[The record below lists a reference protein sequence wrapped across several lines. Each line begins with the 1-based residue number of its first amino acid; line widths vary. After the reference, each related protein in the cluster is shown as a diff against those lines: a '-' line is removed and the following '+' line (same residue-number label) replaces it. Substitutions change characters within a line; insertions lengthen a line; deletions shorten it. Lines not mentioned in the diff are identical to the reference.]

1 MEKKNPNY
9 TLIATMTDMVKSHQ
23 PWSGETGQVSK
34 DMLSNYVNDA
44 TSPIYYIAGP
54 PAMVQGLQAMLNE
67 AEIADDD
74 IRAEEFAGY

>member
-1 MEKKNPNY
+1 
-9 TLIATMTDMVKSHQ
+9 MTDMVKSHQ

>member
-1 MEKKNPNY
+1 MKRARSAS
-9 TLIATMTDMVKSHQ
+9 TC
-23 PWSGETGQVSK
+23 
-34 DMLSNYVNDA
+34 YVNDA